1 MASVAGSSTTTTTKQ
16 NVKTIITNLLGQY
29 FTSTLNNESNIA
41 NIVMAMVQQESSFSY
56 NAIGPVIS
64 TSVSSGAKDYWNS
77 QPIQNLLATGTPTQK
92 SLVAQGLQAYGL
104 LQCMGWNFIQ
114 GASKKN
120 GQTEI
125 QISRPDIASILCV
138 PPGTDLTTLY
148 QGQATASNQI
158 LAGLTI
164 LESKYKHI
172 SQTSSG
178 WHYGNSSQYFS
189 SKIAAS
195 IGAYLGLG
203 GYDRATGMTPN
214 QYVSN
219 ILYGKMYVLANGS
232 AAGGV
237 SGNATSV
244 ATTSSGQVVNIAS
257 GNNQVPPG
265 C

>member
-1 MASVAGSSTTTTTKQ
+1 MASVAGSGTTATTKQ

-29 FTSTLNNESNIA
+29 FSSTLNRESNIA

-77 QPIQNLLATGTPTQK
+77 QPVQNVIVSGTPTQR

-104 LQCMGWNFIQ
+104 LQVMGWNFIQ

-125 QISRPDIASILCV
+125 QVSRPDLAGTLCV
-138 PPGTDLTTLY
+138 PAGTDLTPLY
-148 QGQATASNQI
+148 QGQATASNQV
-158 LAGLTI
+158 LAGLVM

-172 SQTSSG
+172 NQTSSG
-178 WHYGNSSQYFS
+178 WHYGNSSQYFT
-189 SKIAAS
+189 SKIAAA

-219 ILYGKMYVLANGS
+219 IVYGKMYVLANGS
-232 AAGGV
+232 SSMGT
-237 SGNATSV
+237 SPNATNV
-244 ATTSSGQVVNIAS
+244 ASTSSGQTVNIAS

>member
-1 MASVAGSSTTTTTKQ
+1 MSSAAGSATTSTTKQ

-29 FTSTLNNESNIA
+29 FGSTLNRESNIA

-56 NAIGPVIS
+56 NAVGPVIS
-64 TSVSSGAKDYWNS
+64 TAVSSGAKDYWNS
-77 QPIQNLLATGTPTQK
+77 QPIQNIIATGTPTQR

-125 QISRPDIASILCV
+125 QVSRPDLASILCV

-148 QGQATASNQI
+148 QGAATASNQI
-158 LAGLTI
+158 LAGLVM

-172 SQTSSG
+172 SQASGG
-178 WHYGNSSQYFS
+178 WHYGNSSQYFT
-189 SKIAAS
+189 SKLAAA

-203 GYDRATGMTPN
+203 GYDRATGITPN

-219 ILYGKMYVLANGS
+219 IVYGKMYTLANGS
-232 AAGGV
+232 SSAG
-237 SGNATSV
+237 V
-244 ATTSSGQVVNIAS
+244 ASNPTGAPTTNSGQVVNIAS
-257 GNNQVPPG
+257 GNNQTPPG